1 MSGVRKAV
9 RENGARGTSGDAAR
23 GSDQAARGSAGGSA
37 GAGATARITE
47 AERLAEPPSGPAGA
61 APVEPDGRPGVEPN
75 AGELGG
81 EAAREAAGAG
91 TAPEPVTMSPAELVG
106 LLELAKGLLVRAVGA
121 AVKAPA
127 ELVEELAPIPPVTRT
142 LLDRFA
148 VDAVRY
154 LPALNANAPLIGAVA
169 FGALAALDIYG
180 ATKRLRAAGAEAQRE
195 QRARSA
201 PRPVNYN
208 PATPDAPERFPE
220 GPSVPFE
227 GRRG

>member
-1 MSGVRKAV
+1 MRKAV
-9 RENGARGTSGDAAR
+9 RKDGARGTSGNAAW
-23 GSDQAARGSAGGSA
+23 SADQAARGRAGDST

-47 AERLAEPPSGPAGA
+47 AERQAAPPGGPAAESA
-61 APVEPDGRPGVEPN
+61 APVEPDGRPGVEPT

-81 EAAREAAGAG
+81 EAARAAAGADF
-91 TAPEPVTMSPAELVG
+91 APEPASMSPAELVG

-127 ELVEELAPIPPVTRT
+127 ELVEELAPIPPVTKS

-154 LPALNANAPLIGAVA
+154 LPALNANAPLVGAVA

-180 ATKRLRAAGAEAQRE
+180 ATKRLRAAGAESQRE
-195 QRARSA
+195 ERARRA
-201 PRPVNYN
+201 PRPVNHN
-208 PATPDAPERFPE
+208 PAAPDAPERFPE
-220 GPSVPFE
+220 GPSAPFE